1 MIFTYMMAFNW
12 QSEWDYLAH
21 VTEIFKKNN
30 AEIYYAELVAPQEMR
45 LQRNATEN
53 RLMHKPSKRDIEVSN
68 QRLIMDDTK
77 ARCVSN
83 DGEIAFENYI
93 KIDNTDLPPDTV
105 AHMIKQ
111 RFSL

>member
-1 MIFTYMMAFNW
+1 
-12 QSEWDYLAH
+12 
-21 VTEIFKKNN
+21 
-30 AEIYYAELVAPQEMR
+30 MR
-45 LQRNATEN
+45 HRKCVYKGMTEN

-68 QRLIMDDTK
+68 QRLIMDDAK

-83 DGEIAFENYI
+83 DGEITFENYI
-93 KIDNTDLPPDTV
+93 KIDNTDISPDKV